1 MATTTEHDI
10 SVLNGLIATTI
21 DSAEGY
27 REAADDAKNP
37 SFRSMFTTRAEKRR
51 EIAGELKGQVRSLGG
66 EPEDDGTVLGSAHRV
81 FLNLKNALAGS
92 DQSIVNEVEAGEDH
106 IKAKYETA
114 LSDRELSVPVR
125 DLVTR
130 SYSSIKADHDQM
142 RDIKHG
148 LERLS

>member
-1 MATTTEHDI
+1 MPTTTEHDI

-37 SFRSMFTTRAEKRR
+37 SFRSMFSTRAQKRR
-51 EIAGELKGQVRSLGG
+51 EIAGELRGQVRSLGG
-66 EPEDDGTVLGSAHRV
+66 QPEDDGTVLGSAHRV
-81 FLNLKNALAGS
+81 FLNLKNALTGN

-106 IKAKYETA
+106 IKAKYEEA
-114 LSDRELSVPVR
+114 LKDRDLSAPVR
-125 DLVTR
+125 DVVTR
-130 SYSSIKADHDQM
+130 SYGSIKADHDQM